1 MAELPRDLP
10 HLYMAGG
17 GRSEPYTS
25 QGSGRTPIPP
35 ERNREAHARALQA
48 ALTQAVTVGR
58 EQITNRDPAIATGT
72 PGFYLQ
78 FELDPHDTTAVE
90 KLENRQQKI
99 EVVAVREPRLPD
111 EPLSATVFVPER
123 SAQYYLRRVEGYRT
137 GETRSGRPKNEALVN
152 RINTVHLGA
161 VEALYTDEPALF
173 PVGNRAIWW
182 EVWLREGA
190 LAIFEQVAGHV
201 EVRLKP
207 NRLQFPER
215 EIVLAYADRDMLGR
229 VVVNSDTIAELRIA
243 KDTPAGFLQMGA
255 VEQAEWARDA
265 SARLRRPIPNNISVC
280 VLDSGIAR
288 QHPMIE
294 PALDQQDEHSYDP
307 GWGAGDSDY
316 WMGHGT
322 RMSGI
327 ALYGDL
333 QPVLLGN
340 HEIVLGHRLETVKIL
355 PPGANDNDPAL
366 YGAITQE
373 SVARPE
379 IRAPQRRRV
388 FCMAVTSPIETTR
401 GRPSSWSAALDQL
414 SFGQNQRQRLFVVSA
429 GNIRSDIYAVNYPNE
444 NEIRPV
450 ENPGQCWNGLTV
462 GAYTEKTE
470 VTDEDYRDW
479 SPVAPAG
486 DLSPRSRTSV
496 AWERQWPIKPEIV
509 LEGGNLIAN
518 RGPAVSIDDLELLTT
533 DHRPNVQLFN
543 TIANTS
549 AATASAARMGA
560 QVLAD
565 RPNFWPET
573 IRALVVHSAEWTAPM
588 RQYLGQDNS
597 RNHKHSVLR
606 RYGYGV
612 PDLQRCL
619 FSSRNDLT
627 LIVEDQLHPFQKDG
641 SRIKTRDMNLHQL
654 PWPTEQLEAL
664 GDTAVQLR
672 VTLSYFIEPNPG
684 ERGWTRKH
692 RYASHGLRFEVK
704 GSLENVASFRRRI
717 NKQAEAEDQGAEL
730 GQLVGGDSWFL
741 GTIRNRGS
749 IHSDFWSGTAAQLAG
764 RAAVGVFPIGG
775 WWREKTNLERWEQRV
790 RYALIVSIRAPEA
803 EIDIYT
809 PVANAIAAQVQI
821 EI

>member
-1 MAELPRDLP
+1 M
-10 HLYMAGG
+10 
-17 GRSEPYTS
+17 
-25 QGSGRTPIPP
+25 
-35 ERNREAHARALQA
+35 
-48 ALTQAVTVGR
+48 
-58 EQITNRDPAIATGT
+58 
-72 PGFYLQ
+72 
-78 FELDPHDTTAVE
+78 
-90 KLENRQQKI
+90 
-99 EVVAVREPRLPD
+99 
-111 EPLSATVFVPER
+111 
-123 SAQYYLRRVEGYRT
+123 
-137 GETRSGRPKNEALVN
+137 
-152 RINTVHLGA
+152 
-161 VEALYTDEPALF
+161 
-173 PVGNRAIWW
+173 
-182 EVWLREGA
+182 
-190 LAIFEQVAGHV
+190 
-201 EVRLKP
+201 
-207 NRLQFPER
+207 
-215 EIVLAYADRDMLGR
+215 
-229 VVVNSDTIAELRIA
+229 
-243 KDTPAGFLQMGA
+243 
-255 VEQAEWARDA
+255 
-265 SARLRRPIPNNISVC
+265 
-280 VLDSGIAR
+280 
-288 QHPMIE
+288 
-294 PALDQQDEHSYDP
+294 
-307 GWGAGDSDY
+307 
-316 WMGHGT
+316 
-322 RMSGI
+322 
-327 ALYGDL
+327 
-333 QPVLLGN
+333 
-340 HEIVLGHRLETVKIL
+340 LGHRLETVKIL

-518 RGPAVSIDDLELLTT
+518 GGPAVSVDDLELLTT